1 MNVLVTGAAGFFGR
15 GIVARLREAGH
26 HVLGASRHIGDSEG
40 TFTLDITSPE
50 SCARVFA
57 AAGPVDAVVHAAA
70 LAHVRPGAIAP
81 GLCHEVNATGTSNV
95 LEAAIAAGVPRFVY
109 ISSVMVYGDADLPP
123 IVSETDACHATGV
136 YGEAKRL
143 AETICEARQ
152 GAIDVTTLRMTS
164 MYSDDWLTNIRKRV
178 RPINRGRPFYFT
190 LDPDARRFSLCS
202 RRNGAEAVLWAVE
215 GRLPPQVFN
224 VADDYVYS
232 QREILDAV
240 EKVDGPGPRLPV
252 PMAIP
257 RAMWR
262 VVQLGVPS
270 ATWRANARSRYW
282 KFCERN
288 VYSPDK
294 LNACGL
300 ATPPDLLALA
310 GRS

>member
-1 MNVLVTGAAGFFGR
+1 MNVLVTGANGFFGR
-15 GIVARLREAGH
+15 GITARLREAGH
-26 HVLGASRHIGDSEG
+26 RVLGASRHIGAAPD

-50 SCARVFA
+50 SCTRVFA
-57 AAGPVDAVVHAAA
+57 AAGPVDAVVHSAA
-70 LAHVRPGAIAP
+70 LAHVRPGEIAQ
-81 GLCHEVNATGTSNV
+81 GLCHRVNAIGTSNV

-123 IVSETDACHATGV
+123 VVTETDPLHATGV

-143 AETICEARQ
+143 AESICQARQ
-152 GAIDVTTLRMTS
+152 GAIAVTTLRMTS

-202 RRNGAEAVLWAVE
+202 RRNGAEAVLWAVD
-215 GRLPPQVFN
+215 GRLPPEVFN
-224 VADDYVYS
+224 VADQYVYC
-232 QREILDAV
+232 QREILEAV

-252 PMAIP
+252 PIAVP
-257 RAMWR
+257 RAMASLVR
-262 VVQLGVPS
+262 LAVPFP
-270 ATWRANARSRYW
+270 TWRANARSRYW
-282 KFCERN
+282 KFCEAN
-288 VYSPDK
+288 VYSPGK

-300 ATPPDLLALA
+300 ATAPDLLALA